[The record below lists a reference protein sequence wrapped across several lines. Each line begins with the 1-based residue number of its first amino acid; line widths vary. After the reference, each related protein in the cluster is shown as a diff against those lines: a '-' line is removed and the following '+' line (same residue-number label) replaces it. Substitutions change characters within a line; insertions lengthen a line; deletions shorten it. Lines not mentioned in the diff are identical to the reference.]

1 MKYKRVVLKLSGE
14 ALKNKK
20 EQTIIDS
27 VLLNKVAEA
36 IQLLTKAGIQVAV
49 VIGAGNIFRGKLASE
64 IGIEHS
70 VADYMG
76 MLGTII
82 NSLALQS
89 ALENIGVECRVM
101 SSIEVDAVCEKYI
114 RRKAISHLEK
124 GMVTIFAGGT
134 GNPYFT
140 TDTTATLRAI
150 EINADAILMAKNGVE
165 GVFDKDPTKYKDAK
179 LIDKITFEDLYKKN
193 LGVMDYTAV
202 AMMLNQKIEIRVFS
216 MDDLNNFKKVI
227 DGENIGTIIRESF

>member
-14 ALKNKK
+14 ALKCSSD
-20 EQTIIDS
+20 ETIIDAE
-27 VLLNKVAEA
+27 LLKKVANA
-36 IQLLTKAGIQVAV
+36 IKIMHDKGVQIAI
-49 VIGAGNIFRGKLASE
+49 VIGAGNIFRGKLAES

-89 ALENIGVECRVM
+89 AIENSGLECRVM
-101 SSIEVDAVCEKYI
+101 SSIEVKAVSEPYI
-114 RRKAISHLEK
+114 RRRALSHLEK
-124 GMVTIFAGGT
+124 GIVTIFAGGT

-150 EINADAILMAKNGVE
+150 EIEADAILMAKNGVE
-165 GVFDKDPTKYKDAK
+165 GIYSADPRTDSSAK
-179 LIDKITFEDLYKKN
+179 LLRHLTYEELYEKN
-193 LGVMDYTAV
+193 LKVMDHTAV
-202 AMMLNQKIEIRVFS
+202 AMMLEQNIDIRVFS
-216 MDDLNNFKKVI
+216 MLDTKNFEKII
-227 DGENIGTIIRESF
+227 DGEDIGTTVSRK

>member
-193 LGVMDYTAV
+193 LGVMDHTAV

>member
-140 TDTTATLRAI
+140 TDTGAALRAS
-150 EINADAILMAKNGVE
+150 EMQCDALLKATQVDGVYDADPKTNPKAQRFSAISYDEVIAKQL
-165 GVFDKDPTKYKDAK
+165 K
-179 LIDKITFEDLYKKN
+179 
-193 LGVMDYTAV
+193 VMDTTAV
-202 AMMLNQKIEIRVFS
+202 ALARENNIPIIVFAQS
-216 MDDLNNFKKVI
+216 GEQALADAVSGKGNF
-227 DGENIGTIIRESF
+227 TIIKKEV